1 MAQGPDFSPR
11 EMHALQLLKGTGA
24 MLSDGHFVYTSG
36 KHSDTY
42 FNKDRVYAYPLV
54 TQELSRMMAFGW
66 RGDGIQTVIAPA
78 LGGIV
83 LAHTIARELTL
94 LAGSETH
101 GVFAERVNRRFELT
115 RGYADFVVGKRV
127 LVADNIL
134 TTGGSVEE
142 VVRLCRANGADV
154 AGVAAIIKN
163 PKIGSENVGNV
174 SLKVLLNMPIDSW
187 PEERCRLC
195 QNGVP
200 INTLVGKGREFLEQK
215 GLKIP

>member
-1 MAQGPDFSPR
+1 
-11 EMHALQLLKGTGA
+11 
-24 MLSDGHFVYTSG
+24 V
-36 KHSDTY
+36 
-42 FNKDRVYAYPLV
+42 
-54 TQELSRMMAFGW
+54 
-66 RGDGIQTVIAPA
+66 
-78 LGGIV
+78 
-83 LAHTIARELTL
+83 
-94 LAGSETH
+94 
-101 GVFAERVNRRFELT
+101 
-115 RGYADFVVGKRV
+115 
-127 LVADNIL
+127 
-134 TTGGSVEE
+134 
-142 VVRLCRANGADV
+142 ADV